1 MYIKDI
7 LYGASSILHKPL
19 QFGSAIAG
27 AGLRVMVARDGAR
40 VSVTAAAK
48 DGAPAADVDVTLIP
62 EFAGSDADLAARI
75 ISGRTNQNGRYQ
87 SGALPPGKYYV
98 LAGDV
103 ANDNTPD
110 RITKL
115 RGARNK
121 AKEVEA
127 PPGGTVQVTVEA
139 GDL

>member
-1 MYIKDI
+1 MVRAWSLSDR
-7 LYGASSILHKPL
+7 L
-19 QFGSAIAG
+19 GS
-27 AGLRVMVARDGAR
+27 VAQLVRA
-40 VSVTAAAK
+40 
-48 DGAPAADVDVTLIP
+48 
-62 EFAGSDADLAARI
+62 
-75 ISGRTNQNGRYQ
+75 
-87 SGALPPGKYYV
+87 GALPPGKYYV

-110 RITKL
+110 RIAKL